1 MKNYIPTYD
10 EAKAMVVAKG
20 ELVFYET
27 ERFIDGYKVST
38 FNYRLAQF
46 TDFIKPLT
54 GRKNADAKELRGLC
68 FVFNKDGSLYKR
80 FLMLKKFW
88 NVNQVTETLYENIK
102 DLTIKSIYTKEDGS
116 LISFIKFPN
125 GRVIPKTKMGF
136 DNDQTIEVEKIYKDN
151 KKLRDFVNYCLDN
164 DIVSFW
170 EFVSFKNRIVL
181 NYDKPNLILLKLR
194 DNNTGEYLDIEKYR
208 NKGFDV
214 VKSKDIIDLKTL
226 IKNVEEAKGIEGVV
240 ITFDNDY
247 MVKQKSIEYFQRHR
261 LLTEDANREDTIISM
276 ILNDTIDDII
286 SQLDEIMDKEQIDF
300 IEGIEL
306 IVKDFLA
313 KRIEEV
319 SILSSK
325 YDGNMKDF
333 AIRYKKDKNFG
344 LAINVIKSFEGKD
357 VYAIVKDWLL
367 YQTNKLEK
375 ARSFVQRKGFKR
387 K

>member
-136 DNDQTIEVEKIYKDN
+136 DNDQTKETQKIYDTDEN
-151 KKLRDFVNYCLDN
+151 IQNFVKWCLDN
-164 DIVSFW
+164 DMVSMW
-170 EFVSFKNRIVL
+170 EYVSWQNKIVL
-181 NYDKPNLILLKLR
+181 NYNEPELILLKVR
-194 DNNTGEYLDIEKYR
+194 NNTTGEYIDIEDFRDRGIKIVEGEKVD
-208 NKGFDV
+208 NLDDLMKKAETD
-214 VKSKDIIDLKTL
+214 KDK
-226 IKNVEEAKGIEGVV
+226 EGWV
-240 ITFDNDY
+240 IQFDNDY
-247 MVKQKSIEYFQRHR
+247 LVKQKTAWYFLKHRMLDNLSQENIIIE
-261 LLTEDANREDTIISM
+261 M
-276 ILNDTIDDII
+276 ILNETIDDVL
-286 SQLDEIMDKEQIDF
+286 SQLDEERDSEQIEWVENIENKIKTF
-300 IEGIEL
+300 INKKQEDVEKL
-306 IVKDFLA
+306 LKKYNKDI
-313 KRIEEV
+313 RE
-319 SILSSK
+319 
-325 YDGNMKDF
+325 F
-333 AIRYKKDKNFG
+333 AIKNNKDINFG
-344 LAINVIKSFEGKD
+344 IAIQVIRGGD
-357 VYAIVKDWLL
+357 L
-367 YQTNKLEK
+367 YDSIKNYIKKQTHKLEK
-375 ARSFVQRKGFKR
+375 ARIFLRNI
-387 K
+387 